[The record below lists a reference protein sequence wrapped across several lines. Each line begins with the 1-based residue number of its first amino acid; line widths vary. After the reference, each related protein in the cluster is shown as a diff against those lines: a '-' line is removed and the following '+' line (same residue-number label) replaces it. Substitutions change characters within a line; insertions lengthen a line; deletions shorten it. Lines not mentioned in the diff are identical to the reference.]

1 MSKLK
6 NIKAVSEMLEGKHKT
21 QTKKT
26 ISFDKKEVVRR
37 EVGELWTDTKGQ
49 EWEQRKGYK
58 VKVGK
63 LAKLREELKGFPNCR
78 KDVCTCI
85 DAGQADLKMKA
96 YHGMCLDCVTD
107 MEHDLKLKGEYDEYE
122 RKKLLNNAE
131 SWLKEAEI
139 EKEVLKTTIKASF
152 INEDGSTEEWDGLS
166 EEKVM
171 KQIEEGFEKFKENF
185 IGKLKGELN
194 EKIIQKDWKWIN
206 WNV

>member
-1 MSKLK
+1 MSKKLK
-6 NIKAVSEMLEGKHKT
+6 NIKAVSEMIEGNHKT

-78 KDVCTCI
+78 KDVCTCT

-139 EKEVLKTTIKASF
+139 EKEVLKSTIKASF
-152 INEDGSTEEWDGLS
+152 INEDGSIEEWDGLS
-166 EEKVM
+166 EEEVM

-194 EKIIQKDWKWIN
+194 EKIIQKD
-206 WNV
+206 

>member
-139 EKEVLKTTIKASF
+139 EKEVLKSTIKASF
-152 INEDGSTEEWDGLS
+152 INEDGSIEEWDGLS

-194 EKIIQKDWKWIN
+194 EKIIQKD
-206 WNV
+206 

>member
-1 MSKLK
+1 MSKKLK

-26 ISFDKKEVVRR
+26 IAFDGKEVVRR

-194 EKIIQKDWKWIN
+194 EKIIQKD
-206 WNV
+206 

>member
-1 MSKLK
+1 MSKKLK

-26 ISFDKKEVVRR
+26 VSFDKKEVVRR

-78 KDVCTCI
+78 KDVCTCT

-194 EKIIQKDWKWIN
+194 EKIIQKD
-206 WNV
+206 

>member
-1 MSKLK
+1 MSKKLK

-194 EKIIQKDWKWIN
+194 EKIIQKD
-206 WNV
+206 

>member
-26 ISFDKKEVVRR
+26 VSFDKKEVVRR
-37 EVGELWTDTKGQ
+37 EVGDTWTDDKGQ
-49 EWEQRKGYK
+49 KWEQRNGYK

-63 LAKLREELKGFPNCR
+63 LAKLREELKSFPKC
-78 KDVCTCI
+78 KKEVCTCTTP
-85 DAGQADLKMKA
+85 GSADLKMKA
-96 YHGMCLDCVTD
+96 YHGMCLDCVVD
-107 MEHDLKLKGEYDEYE
+107 MEHELKLKGEYEDYE
-122 RKKLLNNAE
+122 KKKLLSNAE

-166 EEKVM
+166 EENVM

-194 EKIIQKDWKWIN
+194 EKIIQKD
-206 WNV
+206 

>member
-1 MSKLK
+1 MSKKLK

-26 ISFDKKEVVRR
+26 IAFDGKEVVRR

-78 KDVCTCI
+78 KDVCACI

-96 YHGMCLDCVTD
+96 YHGMCLDCVVE

-122 RKKLLNNAE
+122 RTKLLNNAE
-131 SWLKEAEI
+131 AWLKEAEV
-139 EKEVLKTTIKASF
+139 EKEVLKSTIKASF
-152 INEDGSTEEWDGLS
+152 INEDGSIEEWDGLS
-166 EEKVM
+166 EDEMVTK
-171 KQIEEGFEKFKENF
+171 IDEGFKTFKTNF
-185 IGKLKGELN
+185 IDKLKNKETK
-194 EKIIQKDWKWIN
+194 EI
-206 WNV
+206 